1 MNQINLEEMS
11 DVELAALVCVINE
24 EINCRKEEQFQNLVS
39 NLLQAY
45 NDLVSA
51 FPDAACNMSLLCED
65 CYTTFPINMLHLF
78 NNLRNEN
85 FSR

>member
-39 NLLQAY
+39 DFLQAY
-45 NDLVSA
+45 SDLISA
-51 FPDAACNMSLLCED
+51 FPNATCNMSLLCED
-65 CYTTFPINMLHLF
+65 CYTTFPINILDMF
-78 NNLRNEN
+78 NNLRIEN